1 MGNETAKISSNHFVA
16 FIKFHFSEGQNKVA
30 KFRKMKYFECVNIY
44 FNKQYQCF
52 PEKLREI
59 EFDEKIAKMKNPF
72 FVKG

>member
-1 MGNETAKISSNHFVA
+1 MKQRKFRQITLA
-16 FIKFHFSEGQNKVA
+16 FIKFHFFEGQNKVA

-59 EFDEKIAKMKNPF
+59 EFDEKIAKSEKKPF
-72 FVKG
+72 DSQKKS

>member
-1 MGNETAKISSNHFVA
+1 MKQRKFRQITLA
-16 FIKFHFSEGQNKVA
+16 FIKFHFFEGQNKVA